1 MRWSSVAPLLCLAAL
16 AAPGAAAQ
24 TLQYRSPDGR
34 TFTSQPDTG
43 GVARAE
49 STLAADPR
57 NVEKI
62 LALGLAQSGVRQYRE
77 AIRTFS
83 RGLAI
88 APRNA
93 VLYRWRG
100 HRNLSVRE
108 FAAAERDLSRGARLD
123 STLYGAWYH
132 LGVVRFVHGDFAGA
146 AAAFARGRP
155 LAPDPNEATGSVD
168 WLWMSLARA
177 GRTADAAA
185 VLAGYS
191 DTLQVTSAAAYRRR
205 LQLYRGLITPD
216 EVLTPADTEGIT
228 VATLAFGVGNWLLVR
243 GDTAGARR
251 WFTRAVQTDGW
262 PAFGFIAAEAE
273 LRRLA
278 R

>member
-1 MRWSSVAPLLCLAAL
+1 MRSPFAVLALCAL
-16 AAPGAAAQ
+16 APAPAIHAQ
-24 TLQYRSPDGR
+24 SLQYRAPDGR
-34 TFTSQPDTG
+34 AFYSQPDTG
-43 GVARAE
+43 AIARAE
-49 STLAADPR
+49 SALAAAPR
-57 NVEKI
+57 DVDRI
-62 LALGLAQSGVRQYRE
+62 IALGLAQSGVRQYRE
-77 AIRTFS
+77 AIATFS

-93 VLYRWRG
+93 LLLRWRG

-108 FAAAERDLSRGARLD
+108 FAAAERDLASGARLD
-123 STLYGAWYH
+123 STIYGIWYH
-132 LGVVRFVHGDFAGA
+132 LGVVRFAVGDFAGA

-177 GRTADAAA
+177 GRMADAQA
-185 VLAGYS
+185 VLDSYS
-191 DTLQVTSAAAYRRR
+191 DTLPVTSAAAYKRR
-205 LQLYRGLITPD
+205 LQLYRGLITP
-216 EVLTPADTEGIT
+216 EQVLTPADTEGIT

-243 GDTAGARR
+243 GDTAGAQR
-251 WFTRAVQTDGW
+251 WFTRATATDGW

-273 LRRLA
+273 LRRL